1 MSASTSIVVS
11 QGVGIVAYLLTGAAT
26 PSPTPVEDKTQMG
39 EQEAALRRLRA
50 PIAGM
55 AFLGGAFFVGG
66 GVLGTVVGLA
76 AAGLTWRTL
85 GAAESP
91 ATRQRRERL
100 HRDLPVGIDLLA
112 ACLDAGGAPESSLRL
127 VAEAL
132 GGPVADEFLAVHH
145 RLVLGVDPALVWR
158 DVAVHPELGP
168 LGRAIGRANESGAS
182 ITTAVRGQA
191 AELRSRDR
199 TEVEIRAKSIEVKA
213 AAPLGLCFLPAFV
226 LLGVVPLVA
235 GIFSSMS
242 LFG

>member
-1 MSASTSIVVS
+1 MSAATSIVVPL
-11 QGVGIVAYLLTGAAT
+11 GIGIVAYLLTGAAV
-26 PSPTPVEDKTQMG
+26 PSPTPVQDKTEAG

-66 GVLGTVVGLA
+66 VLGVVAGLA

-85 GAAESP
+85 GSAESP

-100 HRDLPVGIDLLA
+100 RRDLPVGIDLLA
-112 ACLDAGGAPESSLRL
+112 ACLDAGGAPESSLRI

-132 GGPVADEFLAVHH
+132 GGPVAEEFLAVHH
-145 RLVLGVDPALVWR
+145 RLVLGIDPALVWR

-168 LGRAIGRANESGAS
+168 LGRAIARANESGAS
-182 ITTAVRGQA
+182 ITTAVRRQA
-191 AELRSRDR
+191 AELRSRGR

-213 AAPLGLCFLPAFV
+213 AAPLGVCFLPAFV